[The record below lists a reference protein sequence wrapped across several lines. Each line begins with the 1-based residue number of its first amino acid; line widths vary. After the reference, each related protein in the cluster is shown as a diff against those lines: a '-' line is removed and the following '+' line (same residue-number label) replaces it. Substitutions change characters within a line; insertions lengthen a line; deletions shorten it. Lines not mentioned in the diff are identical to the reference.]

1 MTKKNR
7 GKWTT
12 NEEKKLVGLFKQGLK
27 VKQIARVLGRTF
39 AATNTRLSY
48 LRKSGAL
55 DEKRGASNGPVT
67 PATGERGPNDTQPT
81 GEDALPTA
89 IQKRDMVSISS
100 EELRSLRDAVKQLK
114 KKNSEGRARNIV
126 ANRRIK
132 TLENALDFAEKKMDQ
147 GFAAQE
153 FTQQLQRENAALRK
167 ALAALNEVILVYT
180 ARGEDSA

>member
-1 MTKKNR
+1 MKKNR

-12 NEEKKLVGLFKQGLK
+12 NEDKKLVDLFKQGLK
-27 VKQIARVLGRTF
+27 VKQIARVLGRTYS
-39 AATNTRLSY
+39 ATNTRLST
-48 LRKSGAL
+48 LRKSGML

-67 PATGERGPNDTQPT
+67 PATGERGPIETQPT
-81 GEDALPTA
+81 GEDALLTA
-89 IQKRDMVSISS
+89 IEKRDG
-100 EELRSLRDAVKQLK
+100 EELRSLRDTVKQLR
-114 KKNSEGRARNIV
+114 KKNSEARAKHIV

-167 ALAALNEVILVYT
+167 ALASLNEVILVYI
-180 ARGEDSA
+180 ARGEDNA

>member
-1 MTKKNR
+1 MKKNR

-12 NEEKKLVGLFKQGLK
+12 NEDKKLVDLFKQGLK
-27 VKQIARVLGRTF
+27 VKQIARVLGRTYS
-39 AATNTRLSY
+39 ATTTRLST
-48 LRKSGAL
+48 LRKSGML

-67 PATGERGPNDTQPT
+67 PATGERGPIETQPT
-81 GEDALPTA
+81 GEDALLTA
-89 IQKRDMVSISS
+89 IEKRDG
-100 EELRSLRDAVKQLK
+100 EELRSLRDTVKQLR
-114 KKNSEGRARNIV
+114 KKNSEARAKHIV

-167 ALAALNEVILVYT
+167 ALASLNEVILVYI
-180 ARGEDSA
+180 ARGEDNA

>member
-1 MTKKNR
+1 MKKNR

-12 NEEKKLVGLFKQGLK
+12 NEDKKLVDLFKQGLK
-27 VKQIARVLGRTF
+27 VKQIARVLGRTYS
-39 AATNTRLSY
+39 ATTTRLSY
-48 LRKSGAL
+48 LRKSGML

-67 PATGERGPNDTQPT
+67 PATGERGPIETQPT
-81 GEDALPTA
+81 GEDALLTA
-89 IQKRDMVSISS
+89 IEKRDG
-100 EELRSLRDAVKQLK
+100 EELRSLRDTVKQLR
-114 KKNSEGRARNIV
+114 KKNSEARAKHIV

-167 ALAALNEVILVYT
+167 ALTSLNEVILVYT
-180 ARGEDSA
+180 ARGEDNA